1 MKHIVFVVGNY
12 KNGGVPMRTTNLAN
26 EFSKQLHSDLAIE
39 DQQTFTLNIMINGDK
54 YILKTSPTEKLVN
67 ILRDELQ
74 LVGTKISCGI
84 GRCGACS
91 VLIDGALINACLVM
105 AYQVNGKSITT
116 IEGMGGVSLDEIQEA
131 FLLEGGFQCGYCTP
145 GMILAV
151 KYLLSMQPN
160 PTEAD
165 IKEALSGNLCRC
177 TGYGGI
183 IRAVQ
188 SLANKHSKNIV

>member
-1 MKHIVFVVGNY
+1 MDVN
-12 KNGGVPMRTTNLAN
+12 NTA
-26 EFSKQLHSDLAIE
+26 LHNDLAIE

-91 VLIDGALINACLVM
+91 ILVDGALVNSCLLM
-105 AYQVNGKSITT
+105 AYQVNGKSIMT

-160 PTEAD
+160 PTEED

>member
-1 MKHIVFVVGNY
+1 MDINNKVLENPIS
-12 KNGGVPMRTTNLAN
+12 AN
-26 EFSKQLHSDLAIE
+26 IDQLISLSITVNKE
-39 DQQTFTLNIMINGDK
+39 KYEIQTL
-54 YILKTSPTEKLVN
+54 PTEKLTN
-67 ILRDELQ
+67 ILRDKLNY
-74 LVGTKISCGI
+74 VGTKISCGI

-91 VLIDGALINACLVM
+91 VLIDDELVNACFVM

-116 IEGMGGVSLDEIQEA
+116 IEGLGGVTIDEVQEA
-131 FLLEGGFQCGYCTP
+131 FLMEGGFQCGYCTS
-145 GMILAV
+145 GMIMAV
-151 KYLLSMQPN
+151 KYLLALNPA

-188 SLANKHSKNIV
+188 SLAIKKARV

>member
-1 MKHIVFVVGNY
+1 MDVN
-12 KNGGVPMRTTNLAN
+12 NTA
-26 EFSKQLHSDLAIE
+26 LHSDLAIE

-91 VLIDGALINACLVM
+91 ILVDGALVNSCLLM

>member
-1 MKHIVFVVGNY
+1 
-12 KNGGVPMRTTNLAN
+12 
-26 EFSKQLHSDLAIE
+26 
-39 DQQTFTLNIMINGDK
+39 MINGDK

-91 VLIDGALINACLVM
+91 ILVDGALVNSCLLM

>member
-1 MKHIVFVVGNY
+1 
-12 KNGGVPMRTTNLAN
+12 
-26 EFSKQLHSDLAIE
+26 
-39 DQQTFTLNIMINGDK
+39 MINGDK

-91 VLIDGALINACLVM
+91 ILVDGALVNSCLLM

-160 PTEAD
+160 PTEED

>member
-1 MKHIVFVVGNY
+1 MDIN
-12 KNGGVPMRTTNLAN
+12 NTA
-26 EFSKQLHSDLAIE
+26 LHNDLAIE
-39 DQQTFTLNIMINGDK
+39 DQQTLTLNLVINGDK

-131 FLLEGGFQCGYCTP
+131 FLLEGGFQCGYCTS

-188 SLANKHSKNIV
+188 SLANKHPKNIV

>member
-1 MKHIVFVVGNY
+1 MDIN
-12 KNGGVPMRTTNLAN
+12 NTA
-26 EFSKQLHSDLAIE
+26 LHNDLAIE
-39 DQQTFTLNIMINGDK
+39 DQQTFTLNLVINGDK

-91 VLIDGALINACLVM
+91 ILVDGALVNSCLLM
-105 AYQVNGKSITT
+105 AYQVNGKSIMT

-160 PTEAD
+160 PTEED

>member
-1 MKHIVFVVGNY
+1 MDIN
-12 KNGGVPMRTTNLAN
+12 NTA
-26 EFSKQLHSDLAIE
+26 LHNDLAIE
-39 DQQTFTLNIMINGDK
+39 DQQTFTLNLVINGDK

-116 IEGMGGVSLDEIQEA
+116 IEGMGGVSLDEIQEE
-131 FLLEGGFQCGYCTP
+131 FLLEGGFQCGYCTS

-160 PTEAD
+160 PTEED

>member
-1 MKHIVFVVGNY
+1 MDVN
-12 KNGGVPMRTTNLAN
+12 NTA
-26 EFSKQLHSDLAIE
+26 LHNDLAIE

-91 VLIDGALINACLVM
+91 ILVDGALVNSCLLM

-160 PTEAD
+160 PTEED